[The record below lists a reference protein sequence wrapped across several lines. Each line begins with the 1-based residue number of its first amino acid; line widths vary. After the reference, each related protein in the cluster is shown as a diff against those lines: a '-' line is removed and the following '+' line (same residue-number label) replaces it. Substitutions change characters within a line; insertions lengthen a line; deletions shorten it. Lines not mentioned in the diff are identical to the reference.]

1 MTAVGEWDGYVAT
14 DYVFTDFA
22 PRSRVLDVGFG
33 AGGNLTRLGEAGCTV
48 CGVEYDPRLA
58 KGGRAKG
65 LAVAQAKAEE
75 LPFRSGSMDGVI
87 CKVVVPYTDE
97 ALAVAEIA
105 RVLRPGGVARVAFH
119 GLGYSLKYAFTS
131 ENWKRRVYGLRTIA
145 NTLVYAASGRRLPGF
160 IGDTVYQTRRRLQ
173 RYYDR
178 FGLEI
183 VEDRPTQPFM
193 GAPVFIYQT
202 LRRITPQRV
211 ARG

>member
-1 MTAVGEWDGYVAT
+1 MSAVGEWDGYVAS
-14 DYVFTDFA
+14 DYAFTEFA
-22 PRSRVLDVGFG
+22 PGSRVLDVGFG
-33 AGGNLTRLGEAGCTV
+33 AGGNLSHLGQAGCRV

-58 KGGRAKG
+58 ANGRAKG
-65 LAVAQAKAEE
+65 LPVAQAKAEQ
-75 LPFRSGSMDGVI
+75 LPFRTGSMDGVI

-97 ALAVAEIA
+97 AAAVAEIA

-131 ENWKRRVYGLRTIA
+131 ENWKRRVYGVRTIV
-145 NTLVYAASGRRLPGF
+145 NTAVYVLTGRRLPGF
-160 IGDTVYQTRRRLQ
+160 VGDTVYQTRRRLQ
-173 RYYDR
+173 RYYESV
-178 FGLEI
+178 GLEV

-202 LRRITPQRV
+202 LRRRTPQHL